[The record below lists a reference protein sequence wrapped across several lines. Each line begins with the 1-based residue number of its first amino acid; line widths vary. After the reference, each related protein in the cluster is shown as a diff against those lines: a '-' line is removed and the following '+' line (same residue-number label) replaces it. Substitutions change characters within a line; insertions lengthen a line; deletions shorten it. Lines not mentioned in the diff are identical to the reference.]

1 MSDNRRVDNGNDIE
15 SDNEADN
22 EADIEVSTPTTE
34 PISEGFTCP
43 ICGKWFRTE
52 KSLHFHALKSHRTTS
67 KGEPT
72 PMSGPYLSTDS
83 DLIRD
88 ILKGLKYDKIDAYL
102 KMVDLR
108 GFSIPSLYACAKDIG
123 MPHSIL
129 KPLLSFWSS
138 YKNEPIPLNILKEL
152 NISQPSFGPFY
163 GPSYGPFGELT
174 QQRFDPL
181 YQDPL
186 LRLKIMEYL
195 DTLKEREEA
204 KFRPVQTQPNN
215 ANAIEAHYQ
224 QQIEALRQEI
234 QNLQQTHSKEV
245 SALKEE
251 LHKKEMET
259 LQNEIKR
266 LESEIKRIESF
277 KPVGD
282 YKLDEFR
289 LIADSLKT
297 ISEKAPLK
305 ELLAKLPEISAALS
319 GIVPQQQTPQ
329 ARIGLIEL
337 LRQRGLTVPQ

>member
-1 MSDNRRVDNGNDIE
+1 
-15 SDNEADN
+15 
-22 EADIEVSTPTTE
+22 
-34 PISEGFTCP
+34 
-43 ICGKWFRTE
+43 
-52 KSLHFHALKSHRTTS
+52 
-67 KGEPT
+67 
-72 PMSGPYLSTDS
+72 MSGPYLSTDS

-88 ILKGLKYDKIDAYL
+88 ILKGLRYDRTDAYL
-102 KMVDLR
+102 KMVDLK
-108 GFSIPSLYACAKDIG
+108 GYNILSLYQCAKDIG
-123 MPHSIL
+123 MPFSVL
-129 KPLLSFWSS
+129 RPLISFWSS
-138 YKNEPIPLNILKEL
+138 YKNEQVPPHIQKEL
-152 NISQPSFGPFY
+152 NLQHISPFSSLS
-163 GPSYGPFGELT
+163 PSYGPFGELT

-204 KFRPVQTQPNN
+204 KFRPVQTQPN
-215 ANAIEAHYQ
+215 NAIEAHYQ

-337 LRQRGLTVPQ
+337 LRQRGLTVPS

>member
-1 MSDNRRVDNGNDIE
+1 
-15 SDNEADN
+15 
-22 EADIEVSTPTTE
+22 
-34 PISEGFTCP
+34 
-43 ICGKWFRTE
+43 
-52 KSLHFHALKSHRTTS
+52 
-67 KGEPT
+67 
-72 PMSGPYLSTDS
+72 MSGPYLSTDS

-88 ILKGLKYDKIDAYL
+88 ILKGLRYDRTDAYL
-102 KMVDLR
+102 KMVDLK
-108 GFSIPSLYACAKDIG
+108 GYNILSLYQCAKDIG
-123 MPHSIL
+123 MPFSVL
-129 KPLLSFWSS
+129 RPLISFWSS
-138 YKNEPIPLNILKEL
+138 YKNEQVPPHIQKEL
-152 NISQPSFGPFY
+152 NLQHISPF
-163 GPSYGPFGELT
+163 SGPFGELT

-195 DTLKEREEA
+195 DTIKEREEA
-204 KFRPVQTQPNN
+204 KFRPLKTQPN
-215 ANAIEAHYQ
+215 NAIEAHYQ

-251 LHKKEMET
+251 LHKKEMEN

-319 GIVPQQQTPQ
+319 GIIPQQQAPPQ
-329 ARIGLIEL
+329 TRQGLIQILKE
-337 LRQRGLTVPQ
+337 RGLVVPS